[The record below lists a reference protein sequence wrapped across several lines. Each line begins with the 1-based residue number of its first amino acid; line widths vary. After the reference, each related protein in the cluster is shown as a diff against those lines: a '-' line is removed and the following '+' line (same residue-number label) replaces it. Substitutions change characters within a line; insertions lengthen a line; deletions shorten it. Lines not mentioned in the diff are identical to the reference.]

1 LRKWF
6 VLSPFVLAPKELFS
20 SPLTSRQM
28 DKVAMQRIFSVYASM
43 AFCEPYCLLGEN
55 RMTSIQQSDIPGAEV
70 IMQITVRAGMLH
82 SLIAFNALYN
92 SFPGFLRKKGLTTK
106 KPKRNMHQ
114 YISLSEGLTPFSPKQ
129 QGTCSCD
136 FIGIEVPV
144 TP

>member
-92 SFPGFLRKKGLTTK
+92 SFSRLFAEKGSYHKKTK
-106 KPKRNMHQ
+106 KEYAPIYQ
-114 YISLSEGLTPFSPKQ
+114 FE
-129 QGTCSCD
+129 
-136 FIGIEVPV
+136 
-144 TP
+144 